1 MTTNNLRSLT
11 ARLGLKLLA
20 AEASLPKNMGKN
32 VTIAPISI
40 ATALSM
46 AAIGA
51 QGKTYE
57 QMRSVMGLT
66 AADGDYM
73 ELSAAFASLLG
84 QFKNFSADEG
94 ELATAQS
101 IWKKLGTTVGAD
113 FHQQI
118 AGDFGSQVWEFD
130 PAYADNLGAL
140 NAWVA
145 KATRNNI
152 PEMLKV
158 FNPLALMFL
167 VSAVWFKAPWKNK
180 FDPALTKDR
189 KFQVR
194 GLTAYSRQ
202 HPHMFQ
208 KGAYSGFCST
218 QSRNQGHALAGF
230 DGLDFDGACLSF
242 GKKGRLQHY
251 ALVPTNG
258 SVQDLLDAMSSSPGN
273 DYGFLG
279 TSIDFGGAVGEIL
292 LPRYESDYGNN
303 LKESLINLGMPDAF
317 TNGVADFGRMLPS
330 DSVFIGSVEHKA
342 KLTIN
347 EEGGEGSGATVID
360 MTREAVSLPPMKL
373 DIAFD
378 RPFISAV
385 VDSRTDAV
393 LFLGVVNDPVDP
405 GLKTK

>member
-20 AEASLPKNMGKN
+20 AEAALPKNQGKN
-32 VTIAPISI
+32 VTISPLSI

-46 AAIGA
+46 ASIGA

-66 AADGDYM
+66 SADGDYN
-73 ELSAAFASLLG
+73 ELSAAFAQLLG
-84 QFKNFSADEG
+84 QFANFAPEDG
-94 ELATAQS
+94 ELALTQS
-101 IWKKLGTTVGAD
+101 IWKKRGTKPGAD
-113 FHQQI
+113 FYQQI
-118 AGDFGSQVWEFD
+118 TGDFASQVWDFD
-130 PAYADNLGAL
+130 PAYSDNLGAL
-140 NAWVA
+140 NQHVSD
-145 KATRNNI
+145 ATRGNI
-152 PEMLKV
+152 PKMLNV

-167 VSAVWFKAPWKNK
+167 ISAVWFKAPWKNK

-189 KFQVR
+189 NFIAR

-202 HPHMFQ
+202 HATMYM
-208 KGAYSGFCST
+208 KGGYSGFCSK
-218 QSRNQGHALAGF
+218 QSRNQGAALAGF
-230 DGLDFDGACLSF
+230 DGLDFDGASLGF
-242 GKKGRLQHY
+242 GKKGRLQH
-251 ALVPTNG
+251 ASLVPTTG
-258 SVQDLLDAMSSSPGN
+258 DVMDLLNAMAGAPGD

-279 TSIDFGGAVGEIL
+279 TSIDFGAAEGEIL

-317 TNGVADFGRMLPS
+317 SNADADFGRMLPS
-330 DSVFIGSVEHKA
+330 DHVFIGSVEHKA

-360 MTREAVSLPPMKL
+360 MTRESVSLPPMKL

-378 RPFISAV
+378 RPYISSV
-385 VDSRTDAV
+385 VDSWTGAV
-393 LFLGVVNDPVDP
+393 LFLGVVNDPIDP
-405 GLKTK
+405 GLAK